1 MIVKNARISNFKS
14 LTNENNVLTV
24 EKTITALIGKNESGK
39 SNVLQAMGLLDTLSP
54 LNADYKQFA
63 TRDQNEFPTILITFS
78 FSDEEKNLYNNKE
91 DTTIFYNYSDV
102 ELNGGLSSL
111 IKKDETLFSAI
122 NNLIDVADSNKLGF
136 SNINLTNFRNHINSL
151 KTIDKKIY
159 SNIFNELINAKNI
172 INALNADTK
181 IQYIEFVDTISKKLK
196 NYYNL
201 IPQVYYR
208 PSDDVLKDVYSF
220 EEIKRLFGNNNL
232 FNSLMVAANIDKE
245 TLFGAFQNSNDASL
259 KTSRKKIQN
268 NIDKIT
274 NEFNNY
280 YTQEHIQLDF
290 DVESGVAKL
299 FISTADRYM
308 SFSERSNGLKWYF
321 SLFIDTKAK
330 IDNNR
335 PTLYLLDEPGVY
347 LHVKA
352 QKELLQ
358 YFNHLC
364 NDGNQVVY
372 TTHSPFMIDNNN
384 VYNIRAVEKDEYGN
398 SKIYKS
404 IYNHQLSEKSKMET
418 LSPLIEAFGMELR
431 YNIGPQC
438 TQNNIIVEGVT
449 DAMYFTAMLNYFKVS
464 EDKRP
469 HIIPCAGVNNINHV
483 ASILT
488 GWGCDFKVVLDH
500 DTQGFSEYKLIT
512 QKTSLL
518 DENIVFFVNLKKLE
532 KEQDVKGE
540 RSATTESLVSNKDNE
555 KLFNKYDG
563 TKNTKSLAAKEFL
576 DKVTN
581 GEIIPSQETIDNFKN
596 LFIALGINIK

>member
-1 MIVKNARISNFKS
+1 
-14 LTNENNVLTV
+14 
-24 EKTITALIGKNESGK
+24 
-39 SNVLQAMGLLDTLSP
+39 
-54 LNADYKQFA
+54 
-63 TRDQNEFPTILITFS
+63 
-78 FSDEEKNLYNNKE
+78 
-91 DTTIFYNYSDV
+91 
-102 ELNGGLSSL
+102 
-111 IKKDETLFSAI
+111 
-122 NNLIDVADSNKLGF
+122 
-136 SNINLTNFRNHINSL
+136 
-151 KTIDKKIY
+151 
-159 SNIFNELINAKNI
+159 
-172 INALNADTK
+172 
-181 IQYIEFVDTISKKLK
+181 
-196 NYYNL
+196 
-201 IPQVYYR
+201 
-208 PSDDVLKDVYSF
+208 
-220 EEIKRLFGNNNL
+220 
-232 FNSLMVAANIDKE
+232 
-245 TLFGAFQNSNDASL
+245 
-259 KTSRKKIQN
+259 
-268 NIDKIT
+268 
-274 NEFNNY
+274 
-280 YTQEHIQLDF
+280 
-290 DVESGVAKL
+290 
-299 FISTADRYM
+299 M

-418 LSPLIEAFGMELR
+418 LSPLKEAFGMELR
-431 YNIGPQC
+431 YNIGPQY
-438 TQNNIIVEGVT
+438 TQNNVIVEGVT
-449 DAMYFTAMLNYFKVS
+449 DAMYFTAMMNYFNVS

-488 GWGCDFKVVLDH
+488 GWGCNFKIVLDH
-500 DTQGFSEYKLIT
+500 DTQGFSEHKLMT
-512 QKTSLL
+512 QKTFLL
-518 DENIVFFVNLKKLE
+518 DENIVFFVNLKKPE

-596 LFIALGINIK
+596 LFISLGINIK